1 MSNTN
6 SGGGFPLFAVL
17 GIVFIVLKLTGVVA
31 WSWLWVLAPFW
42 GPLAVTLLIA
52 LVALPFVI
60 KKAKSSRSKVET
72 YFDSLSPNR
81 FN

>member
-6 SGGGFPLFAVL
+6 TSGGFPLFAVL
-17 GIVFIVLKLTGVVA
+17 GIVFIVLKLCGVIA

-42 GPLAVTLLIA
+42 GPLAVA
-52 LVALPFVI
+52 LVLAVIFAPFVVI
-60 KKAKSSRSKVET
+60 AKRRAEKQFAAHRNSFYR
-72 YFDSLSPNR
+72 N